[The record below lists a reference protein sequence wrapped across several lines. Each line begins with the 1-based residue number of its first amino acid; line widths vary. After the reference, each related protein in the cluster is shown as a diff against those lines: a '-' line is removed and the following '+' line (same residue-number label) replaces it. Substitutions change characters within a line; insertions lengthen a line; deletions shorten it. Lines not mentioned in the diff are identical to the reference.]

1 MELSQRIAAI
11 RKELKLSQE
20 KFGELVNMS
29 QRSVAAWESGER
41 TPSFATL
48 SELADRL
55 SVSVDWLIGRTDEK
69 VQIKNPAVPEDDGLK
84 SMIISQVQTLS
95 EPALVRLSDFLSG
108 LEAGQEIA
116 AQQGTDPGSAAG
128 SDPSPLPPDPP
139 GSSL

>member
-1 MELSQRIAAI
+1 MSFAEQLIKARKMARLSQLQLSQRCGVSQQAISKLESGKSSPSEYTMKQLAAALRI
-11 RKELKLSQE
+11 PLSQLLEE
-20 KFGELVNMS
+20 K
-29 QRSVAAWESGER
+29 
-41 TPSFATL
+41 
-48 SELADRL
+48 
-55 SVSVDWLIGRTDEK
+55 K
-69 VQIKNPAVPEDDGLK
+69 PAVPEDDGLK

-116 AQQGTDPGSAAG
+116 AQQCTDPGSAAG